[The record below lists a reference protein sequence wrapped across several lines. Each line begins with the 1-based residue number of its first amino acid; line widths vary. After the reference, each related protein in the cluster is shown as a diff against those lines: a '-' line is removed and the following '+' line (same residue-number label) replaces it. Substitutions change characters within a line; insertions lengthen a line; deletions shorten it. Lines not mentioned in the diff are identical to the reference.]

1 MFLNKL
7 LHTRIPAL
15 KDIRKAAKQ
24 GIETLRNPQIKIVY
38 ATFICI
44 LCASALQ

>member
-1 MFLNKL
+1 MFRSKL
-7 LHTRIPAL
+7 LHTKIPAL

-24 GIETLRNPQIKIVY
+24 STQTLRNPRIKIVW